1 MMIKLKMLGAAAAMS
16 LALVACDNQ
25 ANDRDQAAEESFNGM
40 DAEESVLI
48 TVPGDI
54 SEPPE
59 QQQAQEPS
67 AMPPQ
72 PEQRQSMDK
81 DTMEHPEQQPM
92 DEDMMQH
99 PDQQSAMDSPF
110 DMASDDFDV
119 DELTIIDLF
128 SDNEA
133 DAS

>member
-1 MMIKLKMLGAAAAMS
+1 MMIKLKMLGAAAAIS
-16 LALVACDNQ
+16 LALAACDNQ
-25 ANDRDQAAEESFNGM
+25 ANDRDQAAEESFNAM

-54 SEPPE
+54 AEPAE
-59 QQQAQEPS
+59 QQQEPS
-67 AMPPQ
+67 AMPSQ
-72 PEQRQSMDK
+72 PSQQQPMD

-92 DEDMMQH
+92 DEDMMEH

-110 DMASDDFDV
+110 DMASDDFEV

-128 SDNEA
+128 GDNEA
-133 DAS
+133 DADAS

>member
-1 MMIKLKMLGAAAAMS
+1 MMIKLKMLGAAAAIS
-16 LALVACDNQ
+16 LALAACDNQ
-25 ANDRDQAAEESFNGM
+25 ASDRDQAAEESFNAM

-48 TVPGDI
+48 TVPGDMA
-54 SEPPE
+54 EPPE
-59 QQQAQEPS
+59 QQQP
-67 AMPPQ
+67 
-72 PEQRQSMDK
+72 MD

-92 DEDMMQH
+92 DEDMMEH

-110 DMASDDFDV
+110 DMASDDFEV

-128 SDNEA
+128 GDNEA